1 MADRD
6 WDKELAKVDKQLA
19 SLSDEAL
26 LGSATPA
33 PVGQGRARA
42 GARRRAPPAAEPAA
56 PAPKATSAF
65 GVYARLTLAVALG
78 AAMMIWPYPAKCGI
92 GLAGYLAAVG
102 VVVAGGLWSSV
113 WTWRH
118 RAAAR
123 TRVSLLV
130 LVGPGARRDRGAAAN
145 RLRQAGRQSSGRLGV
160 PMTQSD
166 CDSLQRTHTTLT
178 TLRFV
183 FHT

>member
-33 PVGQGRARA
+33 PVGK
-42 GARRRAPPAAEPAA
+42 GAREPARVPARSAPAEA
-56 PAPKATSAF
+56 PAPAAKTTSAF
-65 GVYARLTLAVALG
+65 GVYARLTLAVTVA
-78 AAMMIWPYPAKCGI
+78 AAMMIWPYPSKCGL
-92 GLAGYLAAVG
+92 GLIGYLAAIG

-118 RAAAR
+118 RAARAHWSR
-123 TRVSLLV
+123 PRADMGLV
-130 LVGPGARRDRGAAAN
+130 LARSRCCRESVTPSPTPIIRPLGFAS
-145 RLRQAGRQSSGRLGV
+145 RLIQEL
-160 PMTQSD
+160 
-166 CDSLQRTHTTLT
+166 THPTTLQ
-178 TLRFV
+178 FV
-183 FHT
+183 FT

>member
-26 LGSATPA
+26 LGNATPA
-33 PVGQGRARA
+33 PVAK
-42 GARRRAPPAAEPAA
+42 GAREAGRVPARSPAAEPVAAAA
-56 PAPKATSAF
+56 PKSTSAF
-65 GVYARLTLAVALG
+65 GVYARLALAVTVAG
-78 AAMMIWPYPAKCGI
+78 AMMIWPYPAKCGL

-118 RAAAR
+118 RAAR
-123 TRVSLLV
+123 SHTVSLLV
-130 LVGPGARRDRGAAAN
+130 LTWGLVLGAIEVLPRIGYAKPDAN
-145 RLRQAGRQSSGRLGV
+145 HPATWVCQ
-160 PMTQSD
+160 
-166 CDSLQRTHTTLT
+166 
-178 TLRFV
+178 
-183 FHT
+183 

>member
-33 PVGQGRARA
+33 PVAKGGREPARA
-42 GARRRAPPAAEPAA
+42 PTRSA
-56 PAPKATSAF
+56 PAESPASAPRATSSF
-65 GVYARLTLAVALG
+65 GVYARLTLAVTVA
-78 AAMMIWPYPAKCGI
+78 AAMMIWPYPSKCGI
-92 GLAGYLAAVG
+92 GLIGYLAAIG

-118 RAAAR
+118 RAARAH
-123 TRVSLLV
+123 TVSLLV
-130 LVGPGARRDRGAAAN
+130 LTWGLVLGAIEVLPRIGYAKPDAN
-145 RLRQAGRQSSGRLGV
+145 HPATWVCQ
-160 PMTQSD
+160 
-166 CDSLQRTHTTLT
+166 
-178 TLRFV
+178 
-183 FHT
+183 

>member
-26 LGSATPA
+26 LGNATPA
-33 PVGQGRARA
+33 PVSKGQQGVARA
-42 GARRRAPPAAEPAA
+42 PARAAAVDAA
-56 PAPKATSAF
+56 GPAPKSTSAF
-65 GVYARLTLAVALG
+65 GVYARLALAVTVAG
-78 AAMMIWPYPAKCGI
+78 AMMIWPYPAKCGL

-118 RAAAR
+118 RAAR
-123 TRVSLLV
+123 SHTVSLLV
-130 LVGPGARRDRGAAAN
+130 LTWGLVLGAIEVLPRIGYAKPDAN
-145 RLRQAGRQSSGRLGV
+145 HPATWVCQ
-160 PMTQSD
+160 
-166 CDSLQRTHTTLT
+166 
-178 TLRFV
+178 
-183 FHT
+183 